1 MKLMSKTTVLIAGF
15 AAALLGLCAP
25 ALAAG
30 ETPVPP
36 QLSWSFQGPF
46 GKFDRAQLQRGFKV
60 YREVCASC
68 HGLSYIR
75 FRNLAE
81 PGGPE
86 FSPAQVRALAAEY
99 KIQDGPNDA
108 GDMFERPGRPADAF
122 PNPFPNQQAAA
133 AANGGKAPPDL
144 SLMAKARTYERGF
157 PWFVFDVFRQYSENG
172 ADYLVALLNGYV
184 EPPAEFQVPEG
195 GHYNA
200 YYPGHVIAM
209 PKPISDG
216 QVEYPK
222 NESGQPIA
230 SETVD
235 QYARDV
241 TAFLAWTAEPH
252 LEARKELG
260 FKVIAF
266 LIVLSVL
273 LYFTKKKIWAR
284 VGGEVE
290 GHATPPMTPRPSDLT
305 G

>member
-1 MKLMSKTTVLIAGF
+1 MTKIAVLIAGALAATLSF
-15 AAALLGLCAP
+15 AAP
-25 ALAAG
+25 ASAAG

-36 QLSWSFQGPF
+36 QQKWSFQGPF
-46 GKFDRAQLQRGFKV
+46 GTFDRAQIQRGFKV

-86 FSPAQVRALAAEY
+86 FSEAQVRALAAEY
-99 KIQDGPNDA
+99 KIQDGPNEA

-122 PNPFPNQQAAA
+122 PSPFPNENAAA

-157 PWFVFDVFRQYSENG
+157 PWFVIDVFRQYSENG
-172 ADYLVALLNGYV
+172 ADYLVALLNGYHDAPQGV
-184 EPPAEFQVPEG
+184 TVPAG
-195 GHYNA
+195 GHYNE
-200 YYPGHVIAM
+200 YYPGHIIAM
-209 PKPISDG
+209 PKPLSDG

-222 NESGQPIA
+222 NESGQPVVP
-230 SETVD
+230 ETVD
-235 QYARDV
+235 QYAKDI

-260 FKVIAF
+260 FKVILF

-284 VGGEVE
+284 VGGEVD
-290 GHATPPMTPRPSDLT
+290 GHATPPMTPRPSDVT
-305 G
+305 RGV

>member
-1 MKLMSKTTVLIAGF
+1 MIKRTFLI
-15 AAALLGLCAP
+15 AAALAAFSAP
-25 ALAAG
+25 AMAAG

-36 QLSWSFQGPF
+36 QIPWTFQGPF
-46 GKFDRAQLQRGFKV
+46 GTFDRAQLQRGFKV

-68 HGLSYIR
+68 HGLSYVA
-75 FRNLAE
+75 FRNLSE

-86 FSPAQVRALAAEY
+86 FSEAQVRALAAEY

-108 GDMFERPGRPADAF
+108 GDMFERPGRPADRF
-122 PNPFPNQQAAA
+122 PSPFPNENAAA

-157 PWFVFDVFRQYSENG
+157 PWFVIDVFRQYSENG
-172 ADYLVALLNGYV
+172 ADYLAALLNGYE
-184 EPPAEFQVPEG
+184 EPPQGFEVPEG
-195 GHYNA
+195 GHYNH
-200 YYPGHVIAM
+200 YYPGNVIAM
-209 PKPISDG
+209 PKPLSDG

-222 NESGQPIA
+222 AEDGKPVVP
-230 SETVD
+230 ETVE

-252 LEARKELG
+252 LEARKRLG
-260 FKVIAF
+260 FQVMAF
-266 LIVLSVL
+266 LILLSVL

-290 GHATPPMTPRPSDLT
+290 GHATPPMTHNP
-305 G
+305 